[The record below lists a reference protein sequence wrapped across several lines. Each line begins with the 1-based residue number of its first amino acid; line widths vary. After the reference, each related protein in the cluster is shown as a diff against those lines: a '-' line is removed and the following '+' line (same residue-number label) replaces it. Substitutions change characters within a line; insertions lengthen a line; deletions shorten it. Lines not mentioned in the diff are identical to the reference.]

1 MSTIDIGIAEIANA
15 TPLGAGS
22 NAFPTAAPMAAP
34 APETEDFF
42 YIGSINIEAL
52 PPSSPAAA

>member
-1 MSTIDIGIAEIANA
+1 MSTIDIGITEKAKTI
-15 TPLGAGS
+15 PLGAGF
-22 NAFPTAAPMAAP
+22 NAFPADAPMAAP